1 VGWDGVLVLPIGGRV
16 GEERGM
22 DWVEGR
28 GSEEALRLGESG
40 VESEKER
47 GEEVEQR
54 ETEEL

>member
-1 VGWDGVLVLPIGGRV
+1 MLSIGGRV
-16 GEERGM
+16 GEERGL

-28 GSEEALRLGESG
+28 GSEEALRLGERG